1 LQLVNK
7 QKLKQSKNNSIK
19 SFINSFTIIFAIE
32 FIVEH
37 LNISIMKK
45 LNYTFAFIFL
55 ISNMIF
61 GQDNEKSK
69 EFNSLSEALKNPE
82 KVFRLNLSNQEI
94 NVTDEQWLQFINLEY
109 LTLKNDRLKQIPLAI
124 TKIKSLK
131 VLDLSGNDFIKL
143 PEEISNLSNLEEIY
157 LNDEKNMNLPK
168 TLSTLAKLPNL
179 KTLHLE
185 NDNLSKLP
193 SEILEFKSLENLYL
207 NQNKFKKIPEI
218 QSLDHLKYLDLKGN
232 DIKPELQD
240 MKNLNFGFKINF

>member
-1 LQLVNK
+1 
-7 QKLKQSKNNSIK
+7 
-19 SFINSFTIIFAIE
+19 
-32 FIVEH
+32 
-37 LNISIMKK
+37 
-45 LNYTFAFIFL
+45 
-55 ISNMIF
+55 MIF
-61 GQDNEKSK
+61 GQDNEKNT

-82 KVFRLNLSNQEI
+82 KVIRLNLSNQEI

-109 LTLKNDRLKQIPLAI
+109 LTLKNDRLKQIPIAI

-143 PEEISNLSNLEEIY
+143 PEEISNLTNLEEIY

-193 SEILEFKSLENLYL
+193 NEILEFKSLENLYL

-218 QSLDHLKYLDLKGN
+218 QTLDHLKYLDLKGN